1 MKFSNKLILGFF
13 AAIALNVLTGMIMLK
28 SSLKPQGIGN
38 GATVVQGSGDF
49 KKVKLSTEDFD
60 RLDVEGNFT
69 VTLGQGEEDYV
80 EIEAEESIV
89 DYFVAEV
96 NERKRLRL
104 SAKEG
109 YTLVP
114 NQPIKLHVNFKD
126 INVINSYGASKIS
139 GKDTLR
145 FENIELGS
153 YGAGNLDLLVH
164 AKQLK
169 LQVTGAGNSRLAG
182 VATEADISS
191 LGAGRVRAKKLITE
205 NAKVN
210 TTGAG
215 DVEIHVNKYLNA
227 KATGAANIR
236 YSGNPPQVDRQSM
249 GASDI
254 HKIN

>member
-1 MKFSNKLILGFF
+1 MKFSNKLILGLF

-28 SSLKPQGIGN
+28 SNLKPQGIGN
-38 GATVVQGSGDF
+38 GATVVQGSGDI

-60 RLDVEGNFT
+60 RLDIEGNFT
-69 VTLGQGEEDYV
+69 VTLGQGTEDYV

-89 DYFVAEV
+89 DYFVTEV

-104 SAKEG
+104 SAKKG

-114 NQPIKLHVNFKD
+114 NKPIKMHVHFKD

-139 GKDTLR
+139 AKDTLR
-145 FENIELGS
+145 FEDIELGS
-153 YGAGNLDLLVH
+153 YGASNLDLLVN
-164 AKQLK
+164 AKHLK
-169 LQVTGAGNSRLAG
+169 LQVNGAGNSRLAG
-182 VATEADISS
+182 IAEEADISS
-191 LGAGRVRAKKLITE
+191 FGAGRVKARKLITE
-205 NAKVN
+205 RAKVN

-215 DVEIHVNKYLNA
+215 DVEIHVNQHLNA
-227 KATGAANIR
+227 RATGAANIR
-236 YSGNPPQVDRQSM
+236 YSGNPAQVDRQSL